1 MARFKRLMFESYL
14 ASTIISTYGKS
25 LHLKIIQKINNRLAQ
40 LAVARLFNLKFY
52 RTIDFRKDS
61 LILEGISSIEEAATF
76 RSVPMRAE
84 KYTQK
89 INKDCHKV

>member
-61 LILEGISSIEEAATF
+61 LIEMKLSKLIFMVRFIKILEQ
-76 RSVPMRAE
+76 V
-84 KYTQK
+84 
-89 INKDCHKV
+89 